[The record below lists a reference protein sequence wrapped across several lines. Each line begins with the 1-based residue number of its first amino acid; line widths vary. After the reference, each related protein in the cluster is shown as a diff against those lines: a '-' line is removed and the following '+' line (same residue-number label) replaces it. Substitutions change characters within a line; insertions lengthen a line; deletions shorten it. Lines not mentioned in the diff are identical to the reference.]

1 LANRP
6 FAVFSSTNPKGQM
19 SCLASLSIRL
29 YIKVGK
35 KRIVQGSRQNFVM
48 MSKKMDIWAIL
59 VQLLN
64 LALNQIISNFI
75 RRV

>member
-1 LANRP
+1 
-6 FAVFSSTNPKGQM
+6 M

-59 VQLLN
+59 GFLVGVVLLD
-64 LALNQIISNFI
+64 L
-75 RRV
+75 